1 MTYHF
6 RQALLS
12 MRGNLTATLATLTTM
27 TLTLLTLGAALLLTL
42 NVNRT
47 LAQLESQVEV
57 AAFLKPGTDAGA
69 LLTRARAFPGVE
81 EARLVTSEQALDE
94 MTRDYPYVREAANLA
109 GNPFPD
115 TLRLRVGRVEDSPTV
130 AAAVSTLA
138 GVQDVEYGAGYVDQT
153 VRTLTAIRA
162 AAYALVGLLLL
173 GTLFNILN
181 AVRVAMYSRR
191 QEISVMR
198 LLGATRGF
206 IRMPHVIE
214 GVLLGLLASSLAL
227 ALLAPT
233 YLALAARVHQF
244 APVFPVV
251 RDPATLLPIL
261 GGVGLLGVLMG
272 LIGSLFASRRYLREL
287 E

>member
-12 MRGNLTATLATLTTM
+12 MRGNLTATFATLTTM
-27 TLTLLTLGAALLLTL
+27 TLTLLMLGSVLLLTL

-47 LAQLESQVEV
+47 LAQMESQVEV
-57 AAFLKPGTDAGA
+57 AAFLGPGADGT
-69 LLTRARAFPGVE
+69 LLLRRVRAFPQVRS
-81 EARLVTSEQALDE
+81 AKIVTSAQALDE
-94 MTRDYPYVREAANLA
+94 MTRDYPYVREAAQLA

-115 TLRLRVGRVEDSPTV
+115 TLRMRVGRVEDSRTV

-138 GVQDVEYGAGYVDQT
+138 GVDDVEYGAGYVDQT
-153 VRTLTAIRA
+153 VRTLTAVRG

-181 AVRVAMYSRR
+181 AVRVAMYARR
-191 QEISVMR
+191 SEISVMR

-214 GVLLGLLASSLAL
+214 GVLLGLSASVLAL
-227 ALLAPT
+227 ALLTPT
-233 YLALAARVHQF
+233 YLELSSRVRLF

-251 RDPATLLPIL
+251 RDLQSLVPIL

>member
-1 MTYHF
+1 MTYHL
-6 RQALLS
+6 RQALLA
-12 MRGNLTATLATLTTM
+12 MRGNLTATFATLMTM
-27 TLTLLTLGAALLLTL
+27 TLTLLMLGFVLLLTL

-57 AAFLKPGTDAGA
+57 AAFLREGA
-69 LLTRARAFPGVE
+69 DGPLLLTQVRALPQVR
-81 EARLVTSEQALDE
+81 EATLVTSEQVLDE
-94 MTRDYPYVREAANLA
+94 MTRDYPYARDAAELA

-115 TLRLRVGRVEDSPTV
+115 TLRMRVSRVEDSRAV
-130 AAAVSTLA
+130 ARAVGTLA
-138 GVQDVEYGAGYVDQT
+138 GVEDVEYGAGYVDQT
-153 VRTLTAIRA
+153 VRTLTAVRGA
-162 AAYALVGLLLL
+162 GYALVGLLLL

-181 AVRVAMYSRR
+181 AVRVAMYARR

-214 GVLLGLLASSLAL
+214 GLILGVTAAALAL
-227 ALLAPT
+227 ALLTPM
-233 YLALAARVHQF
+233 YLELAGRVQVF

-251 RDPATLLPIL
+251 RDLPTLLPIL
-261 GGVGLLGVLMG
+261 AAVGGLGVVIG
-272 LIGSLFASRRYLREL
+272 FFGSLFASRRYLREL

>member
-1 MTYHF
+1 MSYHF
-6 RQALLS
+6 RQALLA
-12 MRGNLTATLATLTTM
+12 MRGSLTATFATLTTM
-27 TLTLLTLGAALLLTL
+27 TLTLLMLGFVLLLTL

-57 AAFLKPGTDAGA
+57 AAFLHPGTDGKA
-69 LLTRARAFPGVE
+69 LLAQVRGLPQVRSAS
-81 EARLVTSEQALDE
+81 LVTSAQVLAE
-94 MTRDYPYVREAANLA
+94 MTRDYPYARDAAQLA

-115 TLRLRVGRVEDSPTV
+115 TLRLRVGRVEDSRTV

-138 GVQDVEYGAGYVDQT
+138 GVDDVEYGAGYVDQT
-153 VRTLTAIRA
+153 VRTLTAVRA
-162 AAYALVGLLLL
+162 AGYVLVGLLLL

-181 AVRVAMYSRR
+181 AVRVAMYARR
-191 QEISVMR
+191 NEISVMR

-214 GVLLGLLASSLAL
+214 GVLLGVTASALAL
-227 ALLAPT
+227 ALLTPT
-233 YLALAARVHQF
+233 YLELASRVQLF

-251 RDPATLLPIL
+251 RDLPSLLPIL
-261 GGVGLLGVLMG
+261 GGVGVLGILIG
-272 LIGSLFASRRYLREL
+272 LAGSLFASRRYLREL

>member
-1 MTYHF
+1 VTYHL

-27 TLTLLTLGAALLLTL
+27 TLTLLTLGAVLLLTL

-57 AAFLKPGTDAGA
+57 AAFLKPGTDAAA
-69 LLTRARAFPGVE
+69 LLTRARAFPGVQ

-115 TLRLRVGRVEDSPTV
+115 TLRLRVGRVEDSPRV
-130 AAAVSTLA
+130 AASVSTLA

-153 VRTLTAIRA
+153 VRTLTAIRG

-227 ALLAPT
+227 ALLTPT
-233 YLALAARVHQF
+233 YLALAAQVHRF

-251 RDPATLLPIL
+251 RDSATLLPIL